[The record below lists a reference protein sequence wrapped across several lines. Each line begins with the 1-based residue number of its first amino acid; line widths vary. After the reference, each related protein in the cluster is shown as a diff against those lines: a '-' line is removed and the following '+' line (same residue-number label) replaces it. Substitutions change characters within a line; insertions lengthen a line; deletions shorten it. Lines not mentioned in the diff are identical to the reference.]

1 MRNSDEMI
9 IGKTHP
15 ILLVRLDEP
24 QNNFSE
30 LKKGIIKRNEIIT
43 LLSSLMASG
52 LKTNLIISSM
62 ESIVLDIFDSSKKA
76 RDLLTSLIHQGF
88 CLWIH

>member
-52 LKTNLIISSM
+52 LQTNLIISSM
-62 ESIVLDIFDSSKKA
+62 ESIVCQVVEDKLPFVVEEIK
-76 RDLLTSLIHQGF
+76 
-88 CLWIH
+88 